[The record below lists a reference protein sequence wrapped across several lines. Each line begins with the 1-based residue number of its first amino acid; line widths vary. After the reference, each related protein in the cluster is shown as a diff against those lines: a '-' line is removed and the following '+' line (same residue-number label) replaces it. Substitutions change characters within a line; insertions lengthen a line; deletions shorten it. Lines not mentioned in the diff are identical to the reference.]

1 MTRPEKKTLHV
12 LGFMTGTSL
21 DAVDMAVIETDGEA
35 ILGFGP
41 AGELKMDAA
50 TRVLILA
57 ATHDALSWQ
66 RGTPEPDSFEPARM
80 AVADFHLEGALGF
93 MAEHGLTADQID
105 LVGVHGQTVLHEAP
119 TEARMGR
126 TVQLIDALSLAEGLG
141 IRTAYDFRTDDVAA
155 GGQGAPL
162 APVYHAALVA
172 KAGLNG
178 PVAVLNLGGVGNITL
193 IREDGELEAFDTGPA
208 NGMVDQL
215 VQSRTEAGMDLN
227 GTLGRAGRVDQ
238 AVLNA
243 YLAHPYFSATGPK
256 SLDRYDFD
264 LSATDHLSLEDAAAT
279 LTAFA
284 AEAVG
289 LGVERCSQ
297 RPTKVILC
305 GGGRHNPH
313 LSALIAQRL
322 GLEVT
327 TAEAEGWRGDSIE
340 AEAFAYLAARCQF
353 GLPISFPGTT
363 GVTKPMT
370 GGRIMET
377 GQA

>member
-1 MTRPEKKTLHV
+1 
-12 LGFMTGTSL
+12 MTGTSL

-35 ILGFGP
+35 ILAFGP
-41 AGELKMDAA
+41 AGELKLDAQTRATIVAA
-50 TRVLILA
+50 TQ
-57 ATHDALSWQ
+57 DALNWK
-66 RGTPEPDSFEPARM
+66 RGTPEPDSFQPARM
-80 AVADFHLEGALGF
+80 AVADIHLAAAKGF
-93 MAEHGLTADQID
+93 MTEHGFEADQID

-119 TEARMGR
+119 TKNRVGR
-126 TVQLIDALSLAEGLG
+126 TVQLIDAISVANRLG

-172 KAGLNG
+172 KAGLKG

-193 IREDGELEAFDTGPA
+193 IRDDGVLEAFDTGPA

-215 VQSRTEAGMDLN
+215 VQSRTKAAMDLD
-227 GTLGRAGRVDQ
+227 GALGRAGRVDQ
-238 AVLNA
+238 AVLGA
-243 YLAHPYFSATGPK
+243 YLSHPYFAATGPK

-305 GGGRHNPH
+305 GGGRHNPY
-313 LSALIAQRL
+313 LSSLIAKRL
-322 GLEVT
+322 GVEVT

-340 AEAFAYLAARCQF
+340 AEAFAYLAARCLL
-353 GLPISFPGTT
+353 GLPLSFPGTT
-363 GVTKPMT
+363 GVAQAMT
-370 GGRIMET
+370 GGRLVQP
-377 GQA
+377 GQGSGLEPVEF